1 MSDLSA
7 EHHPGHI
14 ASQHG
19 TGVLVGWTHADLGS
33 NIELRVQNAR
43 SRFALENGEHESHGV
58 LMTRNQALLL
68 AKYLLDA
75 TQQTLP
81 KPVKHSLWRKV
92 AKSIR

>member
-1 MSDLSA
+1 LS
-7 EHHPGHI
+7 
-14 ASQHG
+14 
-19 TGVLVGWTHADLGS
+19 VGLTPIWAAISSL
-33 NIELRVQNAR
+33 EYRPPV
-43 SRFALENGEHESHGV
+43 RFALENGEHETHGV

-81 KPVKHSLWRKV
+81 KPVKPSLWRKV